1 MNIKN
6 IGFFVLVLAAVL
18 LIGNGIY
25 HLVIELFIDTEI
37 SLIIKVGIFGVII
50 GIILL
55 IIGLIIE
62 RIRDKKDEKF

>member
-1 MNIKN
+1 LDIKN
-6 IGFFVLVLAAVL
+6 IGFIVLVLAAVL

-37 SLIIKVGIFGVII
+37 SLIIKVGIFGIII

-62 RIRDKKDEKF
+62 RIKDKKDENF

>member
-25 HLVIELFIDTEI
+25 RLFIELFIDTEI
-37 SLIIKVGIFGVII
+37 SLIIKVGIFGIII
-50 GIILL
+50 GIMLL

-62 RIRDKKDEKF
+62 RIKDKKNENF

>member
-6 IGFFVLVLAAVL
+6 IGFIVLILAAVL

-37 SLIIKVGIFGVII
+37 SLIIKVGIFGIII

-62 RIRDKKDEKF
+62 RIKDKKDENF

>member
-1 MNIKN
+1 MDIKN
-6 IGFFVLVLAAVL
+6 IGFIVLVLAAVL

-37 SLIIKVGIFGVII
+37 SLIIKVGIFGIII
-50 GIILL
+50 GIMLL

-62 RIRDKKDEKF
+62 RIKDKKNENF

>member
-1 MNIKN
+1 MDIKN
-6 IGFFVLVLAAVL
+6 IGFIVLVLAAVL

-37 SLIIKVGIFGVII
+37 SLIIKVGIFGIII

-62 RIRDKKDEKF
+62 RIKDKKDENF